1 MPALLQASRVTKVF
15 GGGVFD
21 QGATTAVRDISLTI
35 DNEPARITAVV
46 GETGSGKTTLG
57 RLLLGLISPTEGE
70 VRYKG
75 TDLRRLSGGQRRA
88 FLQDVQVI
96 FQDPYEVYN
105 PFYTVDHVLET
116 PIARFGLARSRKE
129 ARELI
134 ESTLA
139 TVGLRPE
146 ETLGRHP
153 HELSGGQRQR
163 VMIGRALLVRPKL
176 MIADEPVSMLDASLR
191 ATILQTLRQLN
202 RELGISIVYITHDLT
217 TAYKIS
223 HNMIVLY
230 RGGVA
235 EVGDV
240 GRVVQQ
246 PGHPYTQLLVRSVP
260 LPNPDRPW
268 GAEPEAADGRRSVTA
283 RSCAFVDRCP
293 FAEPICEERPPPLF
307 RTEPDQASACYLHRE
322 APVLNP
328 EDMDQV
334 LAAGRRRPVRVAS
347 QSDVTH

>member
-1 MPALLQASRVTKVF
+1 MPALLQATRVTKVF
-15 GGGVFD
+15 GGGMLD
-21 QGATTAVRDISLTI
+21 RGATTAVRDISLTI
-35 DNEPARITAVV
+35 DNDPPQITAVV

-57 RLLLGLISPTEGE
+57 RLLLGLITPTKGE
-70 VRYKG
+70 VRYNG
-75 TDLRRLSGGQRRA
+75 VDLRHLRGGQRRA

-105 PFYTVDHVLET
+105 PFYTVDHVLQT

-134 ESTLA
+134 EATLA

-176 MIADEPVSMLDASLR
+176 IIADEPVSMLDASLR

-202 RELGISIVYITHDLT
+202 RELGISVVYITHDLT

-223 HNMIVLY
+223 HKMIVLY
-230 RGGVA
+230 RGGVV

-240 GRVVQQ
+240 RRIVQQ

-268 GAEPEAADGRRSVTA
+268 GAQPGPLDGLRPLSA

-293 FAEPICEERPPPLF
+293 FAQPICEERPPPLF
-307 RTEPDQASACYLHRE
+307 RTEPHRASACYLHRE
-322 APVLNP
+322 APVLP
-328 EDMDQV
+328 SEDMDQV
-334 LAAGRRRPVRVAS
+334 LGGRRRPPVRAEAGG
-347 QSDVTH
+347 Q